1 MYPSLNSITD
11 TRGFGANVGG
21 SFSMEGVNIG
31 GDIINAGEG
40 DDLHPI
46 GFGMHAGVGSG
57 AEIHVDMNNTV
68 GTMIR

>member
-1 MYPSLNSITD
+1 
-11 TRGFGANVGG
+11 
-21 SFSMEGVNIG
+21 MEGVNIG

-68 GTMIR
+68 GTMNR